1 MGILDQL
8 RHEASDKQES
18 EFAAV
23 DVQQQ
28 LENEYQERILP
39 KLQKTYK
46 FLKEI
51 VEHLSYLEK
60 GVETGNYSK
69 DYPQIGELTQTGYKI
84 NTDGYGGLADFNRIM
99 QVNVVFI
106 CAGKGTFTY
115 ELEGRARIEQE
126 VAFLH
131 SKNVPVDWNQFVSS
145 KGVEAASFT
154 ITRKIPVRFRFEAD
168 MRNTKIKLLI
178 HNHDDFSVYK
188 KIFDPEDVNESL
200 LDEVIRYMLR
210 KDCDF
215 IRLDINNQDKERIR
229 KEAEALQMQ
238 QAKFLEDIHIEEEKE
253 QQERE
258 EAETK
263 KSGILSVFGKSLFKR
278 NKKS

>member
-28 LENEYQERILP
+28 LENEYQQQILP
-39 KLQKTYK
+39 KLQKTYT

-51 VEHLSYLEK
+51 IEHLSYLEK
-60 GVETGNYSK
+60 GVETGEYSK
-69 DYPQIGELTQTGYKI
+69 DYPQFGVLTQTGYKI

-99 QVNVVFI
+99 QVNVVFV
-106 CAGKGTFTY
+106 CAAKGSFTY

-154 ITRKIPVRFRFEAD
+154 ITRRIPVRFRFEAD
-168 MRNTKIKLLI
+168 MKNTQIKLLI

-188 KIFDPEDVNESL
+188 KVFEPEEVNESL

-210 KDCDF
+210 KDSDF

-238 QAKFLEDIHIEEEKE
+238 QAKFLEEIHIEEEKE
-253 QQERE
+253 QQELE

-263 KSGILSVFGKSLFKR
+263 KMSFLEVLKRPLFQRK
-278 NKKS
+278 KKS